1 MVQDISQKKIK
12 SYLIRFFK
20 IGFIG
25 LVGFI
30 INLMIEKV
38 SFAFLGYLIAAF
50 FNYST
55 QSKYIYLKN
64 KIRSKNFIRWLI
76 PIIILSLLYQLLISI
91 NSGFNYYMVRIISV
105 LILSVLNF
113 FVSELHFNKFYKN

>member
-1 MVQDISQKKIK
+1 MAQDISQKKIK

-64 KIRSKNFIRWLI
+64 KIRSKNFIIWLI

-91 NSGFNYYMVRIISV
+91 NSGFNYYMVRVISV
-105 LILSVLNF
+105 FILSVLNF

>member
-12 SYLIRFFK
+12 PYLIRFFK

-30 INLMIEKV
+30 VNLMIEKV

-50 FNYST
+50 LNYSL

-91 NSGFNYYMVRIISV
+91 NSGFNYYMIRIISV
-105 LILSVLNF
+105 FILSVLNF